1 MTDYSPVAVTADGV
15 APVPHNAASG
25 DKLLDA
31 GDRRWLRIIN
41 GSGSSITCTVSP
53 PGLTGYGEA
62 NPDKVITVPTTASR
76 SCLIPA
82 AYADPSDSYK
92 VALTWSATTSV
103 TFEYWRL

>member
-1 MTDYSPVAVTADGV
+1 MTDYSPKAVTADGV
-15 APVPHNAASG
+15 APTANTAASG

-31 GDRRWLRIIN
+31 GDRRWLRVIN
-41 GSGSSITCTVSP
+41 GGGSSITVTITP

-62 NPDKVITVPTTASR
+62 NPDKVITVPNGASR
-76 SCLIPA
+76 SFLVPA

-92 VALTWSATTSV
+92 VALAWSATTSV